1 MIPQINQYVILVLR
15 DSGVRLDGTV
25 IEWNDK
31 IVLQS
36 ATSITIVIPN
46 IADVLYYQIISSN
59 DKYEEIKAKPIK
71 GPEDIQELAKLKSEL
86 NLLERQEIAR
96 KFSTHEISGN
106 AKLTTYEL
114 PIFAKIPVAKH
125 DTGTKTPKSDTKF
138 DTGLQGLFQ
147 QKQR

>member
-1 MIPQINQYVILVLR
+1 MFVLMAQLSSGMTKSSDNQP
-15 DSGVRLDGTV
+15 
-25 IEWNDK
+25 
-31 IVLQS
+31 LQLPLS
-36 ATSITIVIPN
+36 FQTLPS
-46 IADVLYYQIISSN
+46 VLYYQIISSN